1 MCTVEWFCPLSG
13 AAPIQKVCDKYSRLS
28 IIGTFKGNRKKF
40 ELAGG
45 SSYRGF
51 ELPRVDCIDKE
62 LIEDFKKLRKNVDK
76 VKEGGEILDLILSYL

>member
-1 MCTVEWFCPLSG
+1 M
-13 AAPIQKVCDKYSRLS
+13 
-28 IIGTFKGNRKKF
+28 
-40 ELAGG
+40 AGG